1 MYKMSEPQRS
11 VKLFIAGLF
20 AVVGVLLAVLLAVHC
35 LTKIPFMKFTADP
48 ATVFGYNPLFGYI
61 SNLGI
66 ILWAA
71 CVGVCFLSAGILNA
85 HKGEGQSVRFLLAFG
100 GLTVILMLDDLFMF
114 HESLAPNYLNIS
126 EKWVILAYGVYT
138 MFCFYH
144 FRRLI
149 LNNDFRFLIF
159 AMAALGSSVVVDQIS
174 SRFYFPGE
182 YFVEDGLKFIGIA
195 AWLSYFVE
203 FSSDKI
209 TAMFTDMNRIF
220 KREGSARR
228 ERHLVYSQN

>member
-100 GLTVILMLDDLFMF
+100 GLTPTIDKTFRIMG
-114 HESLAPNYLNIS
+114 LAQY
-126 EKWVILAYGVYT
+126 
-138 MFCFYH
+138 
-144 FRRLI
+144 
-149 LNNDFRFLIF
+149 
-159 AMAALGSSVVVDQIS
+159 AAIYPTEDEALRAVGAAAPT
-174 SRFYFPGE
+174 SRPQVTGP
-182 YFVEDGLKFIGIA
+182 
-195 AWLSYFVE
+195 
-203 FSSDKI
+203 
-209 TAMFTDMNRIF
+209 
-220 KREGSARR
+220 
-228 ERHLVYSQN
+228 Q